1 MNASARML
9 GLWTATALVVG
20 NMIGSGL
27 FLLPSALAPYGGA
40 ALLGWG
46 VSLLGA
52 LLLALVF
59 ARLGMQWPTRGGPY
73 AYARMA
79 FGDATGFGVA
89 WSYWIS
95 DVCGNAAIAVAFAG
109 YFDSLLPAR
118 AGSPITAALT
128 AIGALVLCTLTNLR
142 GVRSAGVTQLV
153 TTVLKFLPLLLI
165 AAAGVMFFNAATWQP
180 FNRSG
185 HGLVDVTTTTIA
197 LTLWSF
203 IGVESATFAGAD
215 VRNPQR
221 TIPLATLIG
230 TILAG
235 GMTIIACMSVVGL
248 LPEATLAVSGA
259 PFAEVAAQLWGSLAG
274 TAFAVVAAISCFGA
288 LNGWS
293 LIQGQL
299 GLAMAEDGLFPAVFA
314 RRDARG
320 TPIIGLLISGALSSV
335 LVLANFQRHLVALFT
350 FALLLSTATTLLP
363 YLVCSAAALKLRD
376 PARSATRAAVQTAIA
391 LLALVFSAWAL
402 VGTGAQSLIWGAVLL
417 LAGVPIYL
425 GMRRH
430 RNKPVVA
437 Q

>member
-1 MNASARML
+1 MNVHARTL

-27 FLLPSALAPYGGA
+27 FLLPSALAPFGGA

-59 ARLGMQWPTRGGPY
+59 ARLGMQRPMRGGPY

-109 YFDSLLPAR
+109 YFDSLLPAH
-118 AGSPITAALT
+118 ADSSLTAALT
-128 AIGALVLCTLTNLR
+128 AIGALVLCTLTNLC

-165 AAAGVMFFNAATWQP
+165 AAAGLLFFNAATWQP

-221 TIPLATLIG
+221 TIPLATVIG

-248 LPEATLAVSGA
+248 LPEAKLAVSGA
-259 PFAEVAAQLWGSLAG
+259 PFAEVAAQLWGPLAG

-299 GLAMAEDGLFPAVFA
+299 GLAMAGDGLFPAIFA
-314 RRDARG
+314 RCDARG
-320 TPIIGLLISGALSSV
+320 TPVAGLLISGALSSV
-335 LVLANFQRHLVALFT
+335 LVLANFQKHLVALFT

-376 PARSATRAAVQTAIA
+376 PARSATRAAMQTIIA

-402 VGTGAQSLIWGAVLL
+402 VGTGGQSLIWGTVLL
-417 LAGVPIYL
+417 LAGVPIYVS
-425 GMRRH
+425 MRRH
-430 RNKPVVA
+430 RNKLVA
-437 Q
+437 AQ